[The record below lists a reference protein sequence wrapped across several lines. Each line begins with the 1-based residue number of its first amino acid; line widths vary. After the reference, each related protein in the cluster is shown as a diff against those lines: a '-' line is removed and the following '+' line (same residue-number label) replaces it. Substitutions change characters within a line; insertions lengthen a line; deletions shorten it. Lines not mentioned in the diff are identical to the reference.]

1 MCDYSLEHV
10 ASRAAKVDD
19 LLVTTQFKNKE
30 IQSRDQSRGNCS
42 SSVLPTPW
50 QINSITVPMPRV
62 NR

>member
-19 LLVTTQFKNKE
+19 LFVTTQFKKRNPV
-30 IQSRDQSRGNCS
+30 SRSITRKLFIERASDTVANY
-42 SSVLPTPW
+42 
-50 QINSITVPMPRV
+50 SITVPMPRV